1 MPPAKSPEVYAYA
14 DKRIAAGEQ
23 VYVVVPS
30 IEPGEHP
37 DPDAPVLK
45 NIEEFQ
51 HELGRLLPGRRIA
64 VVHGRLKPEERRE
77 VMAGFREHRSDVLL
91 ATTVIEVGVDVPNAA
106 VMIIEHADRFG
117 LSQLHQLRGRIGR
130 GTGTASGGKPLCVFI
145 AQPRTD
151 EARERLAAM
160 AATADGFKI
169 AEADLSIRGMG
180 EFFGTR
186 QAGAATLKV
195 AQLPEDT
202 ELLLLARRDA
212 QEIVDADPELA
223 SEEHELLR
231 RVLRQSHRGELNL
244 VEVG

>member
-1 MPPAKSPEVYAYA
+1 M
-14 DKRIAAGEQ
+14 
-23 VYVVVPS
+23 VVPS
-30 IEPGEHP
+30 IEPGENA

-51 HELGRLLPGRRIA
+51 HELADELLPGRRIA
-64 VVHGRLKPEERRE
+64 VVHGRLKPEDRRE
-77 VMAGFREHRSDVLL
+77 VMAKFRAHESDVLL

-130 GTGTASGGKPLCVFI
+130 GAGTASGGKPLCVFI
-145 AQPRTD
+145 ANARTD
-151 EARERLAAM
+151 EAKERLSAL

-223 SEEHELLR
+223 APEHELLR